1 MRSVANEQLREKR
14 LVIVTPGRFAIR
26 LNPFRM
32 LRAERIVHLALK
44 LRVTRNFR
52 DED

>member
-1 MRSVANEQLREKR
+1 MANEQLREKR
-14 LVIVTPGRFAIR
+14 LVIVTPGRFAI

-32 LRAERIVHLALK
+32 LGAERIVHLALK
-44 LRVTRNFR
+44 LRVTRNLR